1 MSVSQVFLRLF
12 ICFFLSLFLIH
23 PSQADDNEKIVNLIK
38 QAAKKNLA
46 DSSYWHFLMH
56 YQPSYFGNS
65 VQSEVH
71 SDQFF
76 LAPNGKTEPAEELNA
91 TIRAFFSSEEKN
103 PDAHPQCRFKA
114 RYNWLKKSLDWHD
127 INLPEYECPRYKKWS
142 YSGKVQSISLIF
154 ATGYLGSPA
163 SYFGHPLLKFNLSS
177 ELSST
182 NLLDPALNYGA
193 LTPDKENP
201 FVYAFKGLFGG
212 YDGGFTHQFFF
223 YNNHNYSETELRDMW
238 EYELDLTKEQV
249 ELIVSHTW
257 ELLGNKFTYLFL
269 YDNCASRMAQLLE
282 FVIDQPLLPRH
293 VPYAIPHTVFER
305 LASAKKA
312 DGAPIVTRISR
323 IPSRQTR
330 LNEKYISLSDEEKT
344 IVSEIVFNLVSL
356 QKDDFQN
363 LSVEKKNKV
372 LETLFD
378 YYSFRE
384 VDDKAENKK
393 YQETKRQLLAERLK
407 LPPQKLSWKEAE
419 VYPPSEGQRAVLSRL
434 SYFQSRI
441 FGTGVELRLRPAY
454 YDFLSLEIGRLS
466 NASLSIFDLKLAAA
480 DNHVW
485 VRQMDFIGIETLN
498 ISQTG
503 LPGDGGFAWNFKAG
517 VESLDLSCTSCLI
530 FRIDSGIG
538 KAAQINKW
546 GAIYGMI
553 EGRIQTPAL
562 ESGTLALTPRL
573 GALISFSEKW
583 KSHLLVGR
591 RTYING
597 SQTKLPIVS
606 WENRFGNSRFWDV
619 RMSYE
624 EHVDQELKA
633 SFSYYW

>member
-1 MSVSQVFLRLF
+1 MILRLF
-12 ICFFLSLFLIH
+12 VCFFFTLFLEH
-23 PSQADDNEKIVNLIK
+23 PARAEDERIINLIK
-38 QAAKKNLA
+38 QAEIKNLA
-46 DSSYWHFLMH
+46 YSSYWDFLMH
-56 YQPSYFGNS
+56 YQHSYFEQSG
-65 VQSEVH
+65 VRSEVH
-71 SDQFF
+71 TDQFF
-76 LAPNGKTEPAEELNA
+76 LSPNGKTDPVEELNA
-91 TIRAFFSSEEKN
+91 TIRAFFSFEDKN

-114 RYNWLKKSLDWHD
+114 RYKWLKKSLDWQGID
-127 INLPEYECPRYKKWS
+127 LPEYECPGYKKWS
-142 YSGKVQSISLIF
+142 YNGKVQTISLIF

-163 SYFGHPLLKFNLSS
+163 SYFGHPLLKFNLSP
-177 ELSST
+177 ELGST

-305 LASAKKA
+305 LASAKKE
-312 DGAPIVTRISR
+312 DGAPIVTRIAR

-330 LNEKYISLSDEEKT
+330 LNEKYAFLSDEEQKIINE
-344 IVSEIVFNLVSL
+344 IVSSAATL
-356 QKDDFQN
+356 QKDNFQN
-363 LSVEKKNKV
+363 LSVEEKSKV

-384 VDDKAENKK
+384 VSDKAENKK
-393 YQETKRQLLAERLK
+393 YQEVKRQLLAERLK
-407 LPPQKLSWKEAE
+407 LPSQKFSWEEVK
-419 VYPPSEGQRAVLSRL
+419 VYPPSEGQRAVLSRF
-434 SYFQSRI
+434 SFFQSRI
-441 FGTGVELRLRPAY
+441 FGDGVELRLRPAY
-454 YDFLSLEIGRLS
+454 YDFLSLETGRLP

-480 DNHVW
+480 ANNFW

-503 LPGDGGFAWNFKAG
+503 LPGDGGYAWNFKAG
-517 VESLDLSCTSCLI
+517 VESLDLGCTSCLT
-530 FRIDSGIG
+530 FRIDGGVG
-538 KAAQINKW
+538 KAAQINTW
-546 GAIYGMI
+546 GAIYGML

-573 GALISFSEKW
+573 GALVTFSEKW
-583 KSHLLVGR
+583 KSHLLLGQ
-591 RTYING
+591 RTYLNG

-606 WENRFGNSRFWDV
+606 WENRFGNSRFWDI
-619 RMSYE
+619 RLSYE
-624 EHVDQELKA
+624 EHVDQEVKA